1 MDASVSSKRLV
12 AGGGGALLDT
22 VTVTGADVV
31 WLPAASRATAV
42 SVCEPSLEAVVSTE
56 IEYGAEV
63 SSAPS
68 AAPSPKNR
76 TPTTPTL
83 SDALA
88 EIVTVPFTVTP
99 FAGAVMVTV
108 GGVVRRGALFT
119 VTVTA
124 AEVVRFPAA
133 SRATAVRVCWPLL
146 DPVVLTEIAYGAV
159 VSSAP
164 RAVPSEKNCTPA
176 TPTLSE
182 ALADTAIVPETVAP
196 LAGAVMLTA
205 GGVVSGGG
213 PLDTIT
219 VTAAEV
225 VRFPAASRATAV
237 RVCWPLLDPVVLTE
251 IAYGAVVSSAPRA
264 VPSEKNCTPATP
276 TLSEA
281 LADTAI
287 VPETV
292 APLAGAVML
301 TAGGVVSGGG
311 PLDTITVTAAE
322 VVRFPAASRATAVR
336 VCWPLLDPVVLTEI
350 AYGAVVSSAPRA
362 VPSEKNCTPA
372 TPTLSEALADTAIV
386 PETVAPLAGAVMLT
400 AGGVVSGGGPLDTI
414 TVTAA
419 EVVRFPAA
427 SRATAVRVCWPL
439 LDPVVLTEIAYGAV
453 VSSAP
458 RAVPSEKN
466 CTPATPTLSEAL
478 ADTVMVPDTV
488 APLAGAVRLT
498 AGGVVSGGGA
508 LFTVTVTEA
517 EVVRLPAA
525 SRATALKVC
534 APLPT
539 LPVFHETENGALVS
553 SAPSAT
559 PSLKNCTPAT
569 PTLSEAFAD
578 TVMVPDTVAPFAGA
592 VRLTAGGVVSGGGA
606 LFTVTVIGFELN
618 CKPSVAVATA
628 LSVCE
633 PLLAPAVFQEIE

>member
-108 GGVVRRGALFT
+108 GGVVSGAALFTVTVTGLEVVVLPAASRATAVRVCWPLLDPVVLTEIAYGAVVSSAPRAVPSEKNCTPTTPTLSEALALTAIVPETVAPLAGAVMLTAGGVVSGGGALFT

-182 ALADTAIVPETVAP
+182 ALADTAIVPE
-196 LAGAVMLTA
+196 
-205 GGVVSGGG
+205 
-213 PLDTIT
+213 
-219 VTAAEV
+219 
-225 VRFPAASRATAV
+225 
-237 RVCWPLLDPVVLTE
+237 
-251 IAYGAVVSSAPRA
+251 
-264 VPSEKNCTPATP
+264 
-276 TLSEA
+276 
-281 LADTAI
+281 
-287 VPETV
+287 
-292 APLAGAVML
+292 
-301 TAGGVVSGGG
+301 
-311 PLDTITVTAAE
+311 
-322 VVRFPAASRATAVR
+322 
-336 VCWPLLDPVVLTEI
+336 
-350 AYGAVVSSAPRA
+350 
-362 VPSEKNCTPA
+362 
-372 TPTLSEALADTAIV
+372 
-386 PETVAPLAGAVMLT
+386 
-400 AGGVVSGGGPLDTI
+400 
-414 TVTAA
+414 
-419 EVVRFPAA
+419 
-427 SRATAVRVCWPL
+427 
-439 LDPVVLTEIAYGAV
+439 
-453 VSSAP
+453 
-458 RAVPSEKN
+458 
-466 CTPATPTLSEAL
+466 
-478 ADTVMVPDTV
+478 TV